1 MCTNGVNTGQL
12 EQMIE
17 QVDDHVKLERRWAH
31 TLGHLAGDAGFA
43 TVSEKM
49 HAAQALLDDVRALL
63 GEAKDA
69 LEDDAAA
76 ASNVTVSLVWGTSM
90 CCGLMRF
97 AVAMPEDLL
106 VRFDRLVARRGLAK
120 NRSEVVRDLVRD
132 ALVEEECATPGAE
145 VMGTLT
151 IVFDHHAS
159 DLQEKL
165 HAIQH
170 EYFESI
176 VSSMHV
182 HLDEH
187 NCLEVIV
194 LRGETGLV
202 QDIANLILGTKG
214 VKNGR
219 LVVTTTGQY
228 I

>member
-1 MCTNGVNTGQL
+1 M
-12 EQMIE
+12 
-17 QVDDHVKLERRWAH
+17 
-31 TLGHLAGDAGFA
+31 
-43 TVSEKM
+43 
-49 HAAQALLDDVRALL
+49 
-63 GEAKDA
+63 
-69 LEDDAAA
+69 
-76 ASNVTVSLVWGTSM
+76 SND
-90 CCGLMRF
+90 LMRF
-97 AVAMPEDLL
+97 SVAMPEDLL

-132 ALVEEECATPGAE
+132 ALVEEECAE

-202 QDIANLILGTKG
+202 QDIANLFLVSKG
-214 VKNGR
+214 VKIGR